1 MTELLINRAGLQRL
15 LRPFLLLQCLFFAF
29 MVAGTN
35 GAFVRMP
42 DPPTTTDFAS
52 FYAAGMLANRGTPGL
67 AYAEGPHR
75 RAEFEAVAPGVEE
88 KRFLNPPIFLL
99 ICAPLAHL
107 PYRLAFVLFEAASF
121 VVWLALGTR
130 VAGGGRLA
138 TMALA
143 CVPSVWWVLGWGQ
156 NSFLSASLMA
166 AGTLLLR
173 RAPVLAGAAF
183 GALCFKPHFG
193 VLIPV
198 ALLAGRHWRAIGGAV
213 ASASLLGG
221 LSVACFGVE
230 AWRGFISMALHARQA
245 IETGIELSGH
255 VDVGGAARLLGV
267 AAGPSWAIQACI
279 SLAVACCVAWLWA
292 RVPAGRACAPAQV
305 ELAYA
310 ALVAGT
316 VAAMPFVLFY
326 DLVMASLAAAWLV
339 RSMRRDGFLPGE
351 AALMAVLMVL
361 DLLAYAGAGLLHL
374 AVGVAVAPAL
384 LWLAMR
390 RGLAATTSVPAQEL
404 SADQLTIA

>member
-305 ELAYA
+305 EFGLCRAGGGNGGSDALRALLRPGHGLARGGMAGAQHA
-310 ALVAGT
+310 ARRLPPRRSRADGRADGARPAGLRRCGAASSGGRRSGGAGTAVAGDET
-316 VAAMPFVLFY
+316 
-326 DLVMASLAAAWLV
+326 
-339 RSMRRDGFLPGE
+339 
-351 AALMAVLMVL
+351 
-361 DLLAYAGAGLLHL
+361 GAGSYYIRS
-374 AVGVAVAPAL
+374 GP
-384 LWLAMR
+384 
-390 RGLAATTSVPAQEL
+390 GT
-404 SADQLTIA
+404 